1 MCTHTAPN
9 KISHSFIHSFTCSPS
24 HSSSLS
30 SSVLLSH
37 SHSLSICLSVCLLFF
52 PNFSFSVFWCCCRCR
67 CQYRV
72 TSAHTNKFPSPQDYS
87 LNVFFSVILFAHTLV
102 HFRKHINTT
111 AKKEMHSQYVRTH
124 WNIQNSELSINMH
137 KISIRRVKCSHFSF
151 AKLISRVSQFFLPSS
166 PMISFT
172 ICITFGQSHT
182 VSVCLY
188 AVLCKYTL
196 SIKAFKVYS
205 LLFFAHCSLQHFT
218 ITITTNLN
226 HQFECRVAAAAVVAV
241 VVVVVVVAV
250 VAAPVLTI
258 DLNMAGFAC
267 ICSLAVMH
275 TLCCM

>member
-1 MCTHTAPN
+1 
-9 KISHSFIHSFTCSPS
+9 
-24 HSSSLS
+24 
-30 SSVLLSH
+30 
-37 SHSLSICLSVCLLFF
+37 
-52 PNFSFSVFWCCCRCR
+52 
-67 CQYRV
+67 
-72 TSAHTNKFPSPQDYS
+72 
-87 LNVFFSVILFAHTLV
+87 
-102 HFRKHINTT
+102 
-111 AKKEMHSQYVRTH
+111 
-124 WNIQNSELSINMH
+124 MH

-226 HQFECRVAAAAVVAV
+226 HQFECRVAAAAAVVAL